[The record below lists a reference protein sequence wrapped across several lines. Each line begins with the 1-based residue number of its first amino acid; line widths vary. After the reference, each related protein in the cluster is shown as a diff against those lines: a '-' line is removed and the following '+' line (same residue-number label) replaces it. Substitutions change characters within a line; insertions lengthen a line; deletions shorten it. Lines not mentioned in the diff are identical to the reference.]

1 MLKRSKP
8 ITPGQRH
15 RVRIKRDTEGG
26 AKWRPLSLRK
36 GKRQESGRNNRGR
49 ITVRHRGGGKKR
61 LLRTRR
67 NNGISKQ
74 LGEKERRKREVRGIQ
89 YDPNRTG
96 RLALV
101 SGRYKD
107 SSKSRNPTNNGKE
120 KTNEK
125 VRYGYRLAAEGLKVG
140 QKVRGGETDSYGKKR
155 EDLLPLRKDVNGSPI
170 YGREGSTRKLKR
182 IPVGSKVFNI
192 ESKPGKGGKYVR
204 AAGGQGRLLRKP
216 DGKAWV
222 RLPSG
227 KRREVSEE
235 CKATVGSVGGE
246 EHRIEVMGKAGRMRN
261 KGWRPTVRGEA
272 MNPIDHPH
280 GGRTRGGRPER
291 TPWGRRAK
299 GKPTRKKKNQ
309 NRISRM
315 SKSSGE
321 KWVVTPSNIG
331 ERGKNRNPLVE

>member
-15 RVRIKRDTEGG
+15 RVRMKLDTEGG

-61 LLRTRR
+61 LLRKRR
-67 NNGISKQ
+67 RAQNKV
-74 LGEKERRKREVRGIQ
+74 RKRDVRGIQ

-101 SGRYKD
+101 SGRYKELD
-107 SSKSRNPTNNGKE
+107 KTGKE
-120 KTNEK
+120 HEK
-125 VRYGYRLAAEGLKVG
+125 VRYGYTLAAEGLKVG
-140 QKVRGGETDSYGKKR
+140 QKVRRGETEEYGDTR
-155 EDLLPLRKDVNGSPI
+155 ETLLPLIKDI
-170 YGREGSTRKLKR
+170 KGREGSTRKLKR

-192 ESKPGKGGKYVR
+192 ENKPGKGGKYIR

-227 KRREVSEE
+227 KRREVSGE

-246 EHRIEVMGKAGRMRN
+246 EHRIEVIGKAGRIRN
-261 KGWRPTVRGEA
+261 LGWRPTVRGEA

-280 GGRTRGGRPER
+280 GGRTRGGRPEI
-291 TPWGRRAK
+291 TPWSRRAK
-299 GKPTRKKKNQ
+299 GKPTRNKKKKTLGLGS
-309 NRISRM
+309 NRSQ
-315 SKSSGE
+315 SQSGG
-321 KWVVTPSNIG
+321 KWVVST
-331 ERGKNRNPLVE
+331 EDNRKG